1 MVPRNVVAMFLV
13 LLPLTVLAAASADD
27 SGPVVGIDLG
37 TTVRP
42 VPRIPCSRVLAHILS
57 DLPYSSAQ
65 FAFIATSTLTQ
76 DRIRLYP
83 LVIFPIACSPRSIR
97 VSVI

>member
-1 MVPRNVVAMFLV
+1 MVPRHAVAMFLV

-42 VPRIPCSRVLAHILS
+42 VPRMPCSRGLARILS
-57 DLPYSSAQ
+57 DLPCSSAQ
-65 FAFIATSTLTQ
+65 LAFIALSILTQ
-76 DRIRLYP
+76 DRIRPSL
-83 LVIFPIACSPRSIR
+83 LVVFSIVCSALSIR